1 MESERSAF
9 MYPRNFIKKLL
20 DLRKVPYEHRV
31 HPTAFTAQQVAAVE
45 RIPGTVVA
53 KTVVVKADNKFV
65 MAVLPASAK
74 VDLPALRETVRANEL
89 RLAKEAEF
97 YGLFPDSELGAMPPF
112 GNLYGL
118 PVYAD
123 ESLARDRAILFN
135 AGTHQDAIRMS
146 YRNFTR
152 LVEPKICSFAAK
164 RSERAS

>member
-1 MESERSAF
+1 

-74 VDLPALRETVRANEL
+74 VDLPALRETVRANEV
-89 RLAKEAEF
+89 RLAKEPEF
-97 YGLFPDSELGAMPPF
+97 ENLFPDSELGAMPPF

-123 ESLARDRAILFN
+123 ESLAGDRAILFN
-135 AGTHQDAIRMS
+135 AGTHRDAIRMS
-146 YRNFTR
+146 YQDFSR
-152 LVEPKICSFAAK
+152 LADPKVCSFAAT
-164 RSERAS
+164 RRARPS

>member
-1 MESERSAF
+1 
-9 MYPRNFIKKLL
+9 MYPRNFVKRLL
-20 DLRKVPYEHRV
+20 DLRRIPHEHRV
-31 HPTAFTAQQVAAVE
+31 HPTAITAQQVAAAE

-53 KTVVVKADNKFV
+53 KTVVVKADNQFV

-74 VDLPALRETVRANEL
+74 VDFPVLRETLRAKQL

-97 YGLFPDSELGAMPPF
+97 EGLFPDSEVGAMPPF

-123 ESLARDRAILFN
+123 ESLAGDRAILFN

-146 YRNFTR
+146 YRDFAR
-152 LVEPKICSFAAK
+152 LAEPQICSFAAK
-164 RSERAS
+164 PGARSW